1 MHLQQLGTIEAT
13 LKSNSVDA
21 FRNDGEH
28 HYSIKEIKPESQM
41 PALFDKEIL
50 ISLSDTDHDVSQI
63 QNSFLSIVL
72 TANVQFDNKFEGFE
86 DSYKDGTILFIGLK
100 SASQVIREYT
110 IYHRGRTIDG
120 TLQNDSTT
128 EQFIY
133 NTVKPRSE
141 KNNRKHIH
149 SLYENI
155 HKYDTS
161 ACGIYVTKREIE
173 EAIKDQVSI
182 PFTIPIR
189 FRLSFPLDDILVFSG
204 FTDYPNSL
212 FGDLKIK
219 FKINPNAFV
228 FAQVNPF
235 ISMAKYYTMN
245 KTDLMASGPD
255 KLKNIDLLFRN
266 WRLRYQYTK
275 QFTQMECTA
284 DLTTKISIDQITDS
298 GLKNLMCSISPVTL
312 SIKNYVVTE
321 VTANMS
327 GYKATDDCLQ
337 RVREIYAN
345 RPFVVSSQRVE
356 AQSFPTSATTTGIR
370 TSQNIPLSHVT
381 DLCLLFPKDARATT
395 CYENPCYHNVQVTTC
410 GRNFP
415 DMPMNTLDQQFFQM
429 QLNASNLDLLFEA
442 IVEFEDALT
451 TPRNTASR
459 RLNAQTDLTS
469 FMITLQCERN
479 SNGALKFEGLDTNN
493 QNGSVELRG
502 APIYQ
507 DDTDCYYNVDL
518 MGKKPPPP
526 ILCTIHDTIW
536 LFGPANGGSCIY
548 DVNNT
553 FDEVISQIEG

>member
-50 ISLSDTDHDVSQI
+50 ISLSDSDHDVTQI
-63 QNSFLSIVL
+63 QNSFISIVL
-72 TANVQFDNKFEGFE
+72 TANVQFDNKFDGYEE
-86 DSYKDGTILFIGLK
+86 AYKDGTVLFIGLK

-161 ACGIYVTKREIE
+161 ACGTYVTIRKIE
-173 EAIKDQVSI
+173 EAIKDQVSV
-182 PFTIPIR
+182 PYTMPIR
-189 FRLSFPLDDILVFSG
+189 FRLSIPLDDILIFSG

-228 FAQVNPF
+228 FAQVNPI

-266 WRLRYQYTK
+266 WSLGYQYTK
-275 QFTQMECTA
+275 QFTQM
-284 DLTTKISIDQITDS
+284 
-298 GLKNLMCSISPVTL
+298 G
-312 SIKNYVVTE
+312 
-321 VTANMS
+321 
-327 GYKATDDCLQ
+327 
-337 RVREIYAN
+337 
-345 RPFVVSSQRVE
+345 
-356 AQSFPTSATTTGIR
+356 
-370 TSQNIPLSHVT
+370 
-381 DLCLLFPKDARATT
+381 
-395 CYENPCYHNVQVTTC
+395 
-410 GRNFP
+410 
-415 DMPMNTLDQQFFQM
+415 
-429 QLNASNLDLLFEA
+429 
-442 IVEFEDALT
+442 
-451 TPRNTASR
+451 
-459 RLNAQTDLTS
+459 
-469 FMITLQCERN
+469 
-479 SNGALKFEGLDTNN
+479 
-493 QNGSVELRG
+493 
-502 APIYQ
+502 
-507 DDTDCYYNVDL
+507 
-518 MGKKPPPP
+518 
-526 ILCTIHDTIW
+526 
-536 LFGPANGGSCIY
+536 
-548 DVNNT
+548 
-553 FDEVISQIEG
+553 